1 MELIPLHPL
10 FAIEVR
16 DFHLCR
22 DHHDSE
28 LENIKEA
35 FRRYSV
41 LVFRDQKIDDSCQ
54 IRFSERLGPLE
65 TTKLGTDGA
74 GTKLVRLTNMDSG
87 GRILRQSSR
96 ALLNNKAN
104 QIWHSDSSFKRI
116 PARASVLRAVVIP
129 PERGETEYVSQ
140 RAVYQSLSLDLKQK
154 IGRMWGI
161 HDYSHS
167 RIWIDSELVTED
179 EKRVLPPVRQPM
191 VINHGPY
198 GKSLYIGAHLSK
210 IEGMG
215 QEEGS
220 GLIQQLMKLPDKKKF
235 IYRHRWKVHDVVL
248 WDNLSVMH
256 RATPFENQNSGRTMV
271 RTTISCKEKLNLN
284 PVFGSHEDL

>member
-22 DHHDSE
+22 DHLDSE
-28 LENIKEA
+28 LEKIKEA

-41 LVFRDQKIDDSCQ
+41 LVIRNQKIDDSCQ
-54 IRFSERLGPLE
+54 IRFCEKLGPLE

-140 RAVYQSLSLDLKQK
+140 RAVYKSLSLDLKQK
-154 IGRMWGI
+154 IGRIWGI

-167 RIWIDSELVTED
+167 RA
-179 EKRVLPPVRQPM
+179 
-191 VINHGPY
+191 PY
-198 GKSLYIGAHLSK
+198 
-210 IEGMG
+210 
-215 QEEGS
+215 
-220 GLIQQLMKLPDKKKF
+220 
-235 IYRHRWKVHDVVL
+235 
-248 WDNLSVMH
+248 
-256 RATPFENQNSGRTMV
+256 
-271 RTTISCKEKLNLN
+271 
-284 PVFGSHEDL
+284 